1 MKYFLGLDNGGTTTK
16 AAIYDREGKEICVS
30 SVETKMIVPAPGF
43 VERNMDEMWEA
54 NCTVIRNALEK
65 SGIAP
70 ADIAGVGICGHGKG
84 LYLWGKDNHP
94 LRNGIISTDNRAWKY
109 TENWRKDGTESEVA
123 KLSCQKIMA
132 CQPVAILAWLRD
144 HEPECMDKIQW
155 IFEAKDY
162 VRFRLTGEAG
172 AEYGDSSGANLLNL
186 HTRDY
191 DIELLKLFGLTQYR
205 DALPPLCEAAKIC
218 GYVTEKAAEEC
229 GLLVGTPV
237 IGGLFDIQA
246 CMLAANVLTEEELC
260 MIAGTWSVE
269 LYLSKAPVVEKKFL
283 EYIRNTFF
291 LFPEYYLVE
300 VGTAASAGNNE
311 WFLRELL
318 PEMKTQA
325 KAEGRS
331 IYEIM
336 NRWVEEIP
344 AKELCPIFLPYLF
357 ESNVHPHAKSCFV
370 GMTSFH
376 TRKHL
381 SRSVYEGIAFTHR
394 LDLEHLLVSRTDK
407 PKVIRLT
414 GGVAKSKVW
423 TQIFA
428 DVMNLPIEIVDVN
441 ETGALGCAIAVA
453 TATGEYKNMKEAAS
467 KMSRITTR
475 VEPIPENVTIYN
487 KKYNLYRKIIDAL
500 DSVWDAYQEL
510 EDNGL

>member
-16 AAIYDREGKEICVS
+16 AAIYDRDGKEICVS

>member
-84 LYLWGKDNHP
+84 LYLWGKDNRP

-311 WFLRELL
+311 WFVRELL

-344 AKELCPIFLPYLF
+344 AKEICPIFLPYLF
-357 ESNVHPHAKSCFV
+357 ESNVHLHAKSCFV

>member
-16 AAIYDREGKEICVS
+16 AAIYDREGKEICVA

-43 VERNMDEMWEA
+43 VERDMDEMWEA
-54 NCTVIRNALEK
+54 NCTVTRNALEK
-65 SGIAP
+65 SGIDP

-84 LYLWGKDNHP
+84 LYLWGKDNRP

-109 TENWRKDGTESEVA
+109 TENWRKDGTESEIA
-123 KLSCQKIMA
+123 KLSCQKIMS

-172 AEYGDSSGANLLNL
+172 AEYGDSSGANFLNL

-191 DIELLKLFGLTQYR
+191 DMELLKLFGLEQYR

-218 GYVTEKAAEEC
+218 GQVTEEAAEKC
-229 GLLVGTPV
+229 GLLAGTPV

-269 LYLSKAPVVEKKFL
+269 LYLSQTPVVEKKFL

-291 LFPEYYLVE
+291 LLPEYYLVE

-311 WFLRELL
+311 WFVRELL
-318 PEMKTQA
+318 PELKAQA

-336 NRWVEEIP
+336 NGWVEEIP

-381 SRSVYEGIAFTHR
+381 VRSVYEGIAFTHR
-394 LDLEHLLVSRTDK
+394 LDLEHLLVSRADR

-441 ETGALGCAIAVA
+441 ETGALGCAIAAA
-453 TATGEYKNMKEAAS
+453 TATGEYRDMKEAAS

-475 VEPIPENVTIYN
+475 VEPIPENVAIYN
-487 KKYNLYRKIIDAL
+487 KKYDLYRKTADAL
-500 DSVWDAYQEL
+500 NSVWDVYQDL